1 MKKFLRSPRTV
12 VALVFVTIALIAN
25 VASAQSELD
34 TPLMDLN
41 PFLNLLAL
49 ALVIERLLEIAIII
63 IPGIEEAKEKLKDD
77 PDALA
82 KLQLKIQRI
91 TLIVGIII
99 GNVFCIVF
107 KFGVLDEIFPG
118 HMSPANTLNHIIT
131 GLVAGSGSEP
141 VHQMILILLGIRERL
156 QASSKKA

>member
-1 MKKFLRSPRTV
+1 M
-12 VALVFVTIALIAN
+12 
-25 VASAQSELD
+25 
-34 TPLMDLN
+34 
-41 PFLNLLAL
+41 
-49 ALVIERLLEIAIII
+49 
-63 IPGIEEAKEKLKDD
+63 
-77 PDALA
+77 
-82 KLQLKIQRI
+82 
-91 TLIVGIII
+91 GIII